1 MQDKKFPDWFIDS
14 LYLEE
19 DKERA
24 RNNTLH
30 LNDVLYFKCPKGHIT
45 KCKLASKIFV
55 KTMQLKAVLCPEC
68 HKAEK
73 IENCKKAKAKNR
85 TYPQWFIDELVHEED
100 KEKARNNTLQGR
112 DVVEISCPKG
122 HVSTKRVCDR
132 IKKNGEPNLGCQ
144 QCNLMN
150 GDKSIK
156 SIVYPQWFI
165 DELVHEKDKELAR
178 IGKLPR
184 TKKVEIECPTC
195 GHHYIRYV
203 RLEIDGETK
212 ERLRVCPKCMLK
224 TKDYNHKKHELDYPQ
239 WFIDQIVD
247 PKVKQEAIDKTLTA
261 KREVEFCC
269 PNGHLF
275 KRIVANYITITTMQ
289 QRTECPICKNKNKKE
304 ILASNRKYPQWFI
317 DDLYLEKDKELARN
331 GFLKTTDTVEFLC
344 SSCGNSYTAR
354 VGDHIKTSTQE
365 KRFGCPACGIKTSTL
380 KRTQTLNQQRSYP
393 EWFIEEIANEDDKQ
407 KALRKE
413 LKSTDLV
420 ELKCKKG
427 HIYKQLVSNHISLQ
441 TGKRRSICPVCSSH
455 RSKTELE
462 IEEYIQFLGFNTEHK
477 KWTVSKNPRRYLET
491 DIYIP
496 EKNIGIEYNGSYFHK
511 TLPKDKYSRE
521 RMYHQNK
528 YFDCQQLG
536 IRLISIFEPDW
547 RDRKEKIKQY
557 FKDLLL
563 PVQTKIYARKTE
575 VKKIDYH
582 TANSLYDKYH
592 LLGKT
597 TVQAVSYGLYYN
609 NELLACMSFQKGR
622 YKENKEPVWCLTR
635 FVTVSGYSI
644 VGGASKLLKQFEK
657 EYTPTKLVSYS
668 DNDYFNGGVYSKLG
682 FACIGPT
689 HSPRYYWWL
698 EDREIKREKAQ
709 LHKLEKKFPELY
721 QESLSVEGNR
731 EDYIMLHIGAWKVYR
746 AGHIKWEKEYYG
758 SNKDKE

>member
-1 MQDKKFPDWFIDS
+1 MQDKKFPEWFIDA

-19 DKERA
+19 DKEKA
-24 RNNTLH
+24 RNNKLH
-30 LNDVLYFKCPKGHIT
+30 LNDVLYFRCPEGHIT
-45 KCKLASKIFV
+45 KCKLSSKIHV

-85 TYPQWFIDELVHEED
+85 VYPQWFIDELVNEED
-100 KEKARNNTLQGR
+100 KEKARNNTLQGK
-112 DVVEISCPKG
+112 DVVEICCPKG
-122 HVSTKRVCDR
+122 HISTKKVCDR
-132 IKKNGEPNLGCQ
+132 IKKNGEPFNGCQ

-150 GDKSIK
+150 TDRSIK
-156 SIVYPQWFI
+156 NIIYPQWFI
-165 DELVHEKDKELAR
+165 NELVHEEDKELAR
-178 IGKLPR
+178 LGKLPR

-224 TKDYNHKKHELDYPQ
+224 TKDYNHKKHDLDYPQ

-247 PKVKQEAIDKTLTA
+247 PKVKQEAMDKTLTA

-289 QRTECPICKNKNKKE
+289 KRTECPFCKKE
-304 ILASNRKYPQWFI
+304 NPNKFPQWFIDELAKEKDKERAIKGLLRYSERIDFKCTTCDHIYSSKVTYHIDGKTKEKKCGCPICGEIQKQNSFNKTIAQKRKYPQWFI
-317 DDLYLEKDKELARN
+317 DELAEEKDKEMARN
-331 GFLKTTDTVEFLC
+331 GTLQSSKVVPFKC
-344 SSCGNSYTAR
+344 SS
-354 VGDHIKTSTQE
+354 
-365 KRFGCPACGIKTSTL
+365 
-380 KRTQTLNQQRSYP
+380 
-393 EWFIEEIANEDDKQ
+393 
-407 KALRKE
+407 
-413 LKSTDLV
+413 
-420 ELKCKKG
+420 G
-427 HIYKQLVSNHISLQ
+427 HIYKQLISNHIMMSTQ
-441 TGKRRSICPVCSSH
+441 ERKARCSACFSH

-462 IEEYIQFLGFNTEHK
+462 IEEYIQSLGFKTEHK
-477 KWTVSKNPRRYLET
+477 KWTVDKNPRRYLET

-511 TLPKDKYSRE
+511 TLPQDNYSRE
-521 RMYHQNK
+521 RMYHQKK
-528 YFDCQQLG
+528 YLTCQQLG

-557 FKDLLL
+557 LKDLLL

-575 VKKIDYH
+575 VRKIDYH
-582 TANSLYDKYH
+582 TANSLYEQYH

-597 TVQAVSYGLYYN
+597 TIQAVSYGLYYN

-644 VGGASKLLKQFEK
+644 VGGASKLLTQFEK

-682 FACIGPT
+682 FSYVGPT

-721 QESLSVEGNR
+721 QESLNVEGNR

-746 AGHIKWEKEYYG
+746 AGHIKWEKNYSC
-758 SNKDKE
+758 SNKDKK